1 MQLPQRCTIT
11 VIALH
16 NAIHYNAQNQCRHT
30 QGGAAFT
37 TTSTNIH
44 MELLKISRTHRKCK
58 RLFLVSLWY
67 MAETSKNG
75 LKPGIN
81 VTFVHKCRLIVY
93 IDCRPNELLCVL
105 KGQQRGAYPPESV

>member
-1 MQLPQRCTIT
+1 
-11 VIALH
+11 
-16 NAIHYNAQNQCRHT
+16 
-30 QGGAAFT
+30 
-37 TTSTNIH
+37 
-44 MELLKISRTHRKCK
+44 
-58 RLFLVSLWY
+58 